1 MSLLVLLSPAK
12 KLDFDRDCVAL
23 DYRQP
28 AMWDKTTALAKK
40 LKKISAKKIG
50 TLMKLSPNL
59 AGLNY
64 ERYQEFEIEQ
74 TEKVSKPSMFVF
86 NGEVYTGLEA
96 SSFNEKDL
104 NFADKHLRILSGMY
118 GLLKPL
124 DFIQPYRLEMG
135 TKLPVGKSKN
145 LYEFWG
151 NDISDGINE
160 SATNEDTIINLASNE
175 YFKAAK
181 QKTLKSRIITPVF
194 KDFKNGQLKTIMVYA
209 KKSRGQMANFIV
221 KNQIKEPEEIKAFN
235 KEGYEYNEN
244 LSSENEWV
252 FTR

>member
-1 MSLLVLLSPAK
+1 MSLLILLSPAK
-12 KLDFDRDCVAL
+12 KLDFDRDCASL

-28 AMWDKTTALAKK
+28 AMWDKTTTLAKK

-96 SSFNEKDL
+96 SSFNDKDL

-151 NDISDGINE
+151 NDISDGIND

-221 KNQIKEPEEIKAFN
+221 KNQIMDPEEIKAFN